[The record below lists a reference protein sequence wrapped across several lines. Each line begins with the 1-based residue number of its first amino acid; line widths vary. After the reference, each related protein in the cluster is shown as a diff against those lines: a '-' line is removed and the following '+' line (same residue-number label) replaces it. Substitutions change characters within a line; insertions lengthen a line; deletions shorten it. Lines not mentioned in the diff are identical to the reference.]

1 MKKNVLLLM
10 TFALMSAI
18 NVLADGQQIPNGD
31 FETWTYDGENLPN
44 NWNSFQTA
52 DGSYASAVKNNGQ
65 VKRSSD
71 VRPGSKGSYSC
82 SIWAKKVWGTVAQGN
97 LTTGRVHA
105 GSMSATGK
113 DNYNYTDRTGA
124 SSANGKV
131 NEPCAVS
138 FTGTPKAV
146 KVWVKFVPVDDISN
160 YGEYN
165 KAKFSAIIHGDGDY
179 ISYGLS
185 SNDNDDNKALVVATA
200 VKEIEYKNGEWEELT
215 IPFEYTNNGSVAKYI
230 QINASTNAYP
240 GKGKANDYLYIDDIE
255 LVYDEVEAK
264 VFTNDP
270 LYVTVNGDKSGPY
283 EATVYVT
290 ENDDN
295 TINFMLK
302 NFVLNAVDE
311 VTGDVNE
318 MPVGNINVMNIPVTK
333 GDGKTSFTA
342 NQIIEI
348 EEGDDP
354 NYDFWMGP
362 MLGEIPLAMSGQY
375 NDEHLYVTIDI
386 PLGDEMQVY
395 VELGEAEKEPII
407 FDQDQI
413 YVTVNGDKSGPYDAT
428 VYVTENDD
436 NTINFMLKNFVL
448 NAVDEVTGDVNEMP
462 VGNINVTNI
471 PTTSEGEG
479 VTGFA
484 ANQVIEIEEG
494 DDPNYDFWMGP
505 MLGEVPLEMSGK
517 YNNEHLYVV
526 IDIPL
531 SDDMQVYVELGKS
544 DLTAVKSVKVVK
556 KVQTTGKIYDLNGRE
571 VKAMQSGQIYVVD
584 GVKVAK

>member
-318 MPVGNINVMNIPVTK
+318 MPVGNINV
-333 GDGKTSFTA
+333 
-342 NQIIEI
+342 
-348 EEGDDP
+348 
-354 NYDFWMGP
+354 
-362 MLGEIPLAMSGQY
+362 
-375 NDEHLYVTIDI
+375 
-386 PLGDEMQVY
+386 
-395 VELGEAEKEPII
+395 
-407 FDQDQI
+407 
-413 YVTVNGDKSGPYDAT
+413 
-428 VYVTENDD
+428 
-436 NTINFMLKNFVL
+436 
-448 NAVDEVTGDVNEMP
+448 
-462 VGNINVTNI
+462 TNI